1 LNNLILYITRYYKY
15 LLPSSIHSIT
25 RVNSSLKD
33 LFIYLYNLSPL
44 EIDLLIFLIKK
55 ENKTNSLDD
64 LTLSMNKDR
73 STVFRALQKLVNA
86 GICVKETKTLKE
98 GGIYHVYSALP
109 KEMFR
114 SETEKKVKEL
124 EESLHRI
131 LKKFEKD
138 LEGMI
143 DSFYSEKRS

>member
-1 LNNLILYITRYYKY
+1 
-15 LLPSSIHSIT
+15 LPSSIHSIT
-25 RVNSSLKD
+25 RLNSSLKD
-33 LFIYLYNLSPL
+33 LFIYLYDLSPF

-55 ENKTNSLDD
+55 QNQTNNLDE
-64 LTLSMNKDR
+64 LAYSMNKDK

-98 GGIYHVYSALP
+98 GGIYHVYSAIP

-114 SETEKKVKEL
+114 SVTERKVKEL
-124 EESLHRI
+124 EVSLHRI

-138 LEGMI
+138 LETMI
-143 DSFYSEKRS
+143 DSFYSEKRR